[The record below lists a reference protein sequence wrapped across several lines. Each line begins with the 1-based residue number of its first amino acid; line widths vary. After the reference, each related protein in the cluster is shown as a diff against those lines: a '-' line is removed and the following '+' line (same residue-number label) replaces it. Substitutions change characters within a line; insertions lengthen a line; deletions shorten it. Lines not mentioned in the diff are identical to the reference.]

1 MEHVLSRAMGLGH
14 LSVLSSQAARG
25 CVFRA
30 TLQSHAAL
38 LVGRTA
44 VQRGEFLAGCFS
56 DASRVEP
63 ALCGFRNRRP
73 RNFIELSRCIE
84 RVVGTLFGSGLA
96 RHR

>member
-1 MEHVLSRAMGLGH
+1 MEHVLSRPMGLWH

-25 CVFRA
+25 CVFGA

-38 LVGRTA
+38 LVGCTA

-63 ALCGFRNRRP
+63 ALCGFG
-73 RNFIELSRCIE
+73 IDDLGISLSS
-84 RVVGTLFGSGLA
+84 RVA
-96 RHR
+96 MNA